1 MKLDNDSIE
10 VRSSVEQ
17 KSRLQDEAK
26 KRFSREV
33 QLAKLKEALKEAE
46 STAEQIADNFL
57 SGTMS
62 CDDFLSDYPEVGNA
76 YVCVCVQALGISR
89 YIYEQQH

>member
-33 QLAKLKEALKEAE
+33 QLAKLKEALKEVRW
-46 STAEQIADNFL
+46 IR
-57 SGTMS
+57 
-62 CDDFLSDYPEVGNA
+62 EV
-76 YVCVCVQALGISR
+76 
-89 YIYEQQH
+89 HD